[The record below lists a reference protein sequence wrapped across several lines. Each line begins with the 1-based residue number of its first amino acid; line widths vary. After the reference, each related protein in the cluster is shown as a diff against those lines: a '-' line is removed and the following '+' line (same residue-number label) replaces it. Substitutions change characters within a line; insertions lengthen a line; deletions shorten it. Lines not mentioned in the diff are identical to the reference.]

1 MSNWLTG
8 NKKDVGIHGIT
19 LIPLFTALITVGAYV
34 RIPTPLVPITF
45 QVFFV
50 VLAGLLLGPR
60 FGAYSALL
68 YLLLGLFGVPVFT
81 EGGGFGYIFRPTFG
95 YIIGFCFGAYA
106 TGKIAWS
113 AVPNHKASFNRLL
126 LAVGIG
132 VLIIYIIG
140 AAYFYVISNYVI
152 HIPIGVGALFL
163 YCFAMVIPGDAI
175 TGVLAAIL
183 AKRLMPVIGKAR
195 EGQTI

>member
-1 MSNWLTG
+1 MRNWSTG
-8 NKKDVGIHGIT
+8 NKKTIGIQGIT

-95 YIIGFCFGAYA
+95 YIIGFFFGAYA

-113 AVPNHKASFNRLL
+113 AASNHKASFQRLL

-132 VLIIYIIG
+132 VLIIYAIG

-152 HIPIGVGALFL
+152 HIPISVGALFL

-195 EGQTI
+195 EG

>member
-1 MSNWLTG
+1 MRNWSTG
-8 NKKDVGIHGIT
+8 NKKTIGIQGIT

-95 YIIGFCFGAYA
+95 YIIGFFFGAYA

-113 AVPNHKASFNRLL
+113 AASNHKASFQRLL

-195 EGQTI
+195 EG

>member
-1 MSNWLTG
+1 MNHLIKGNYKGMS
-8 NKKDVGIHGIT
+8 IQGIT

-34 RIPTPLVPITF
+34 RIPTPLIPITF

-60 FGAYSALL
+60 WGAYSAVL

-81 EGGGFGYIFRPTFG
+81 EGAGFGYIFRPTFG

-106 TGKIAWS
+106 TGRIAWS
-113 AVPNHKASFNRLL
+113 GQSNHKVSFKRLL
-126 LAVGIG
+126 VAVGIG
-132 VLIIYIIG
+132 VLIIYIMG
-140 AAYFYVISNYVI
+140 AIYFYVISNYVI
-152 HIPIGVGALFL
+152 HIPIGIGALFL

-183 AKRLMPVIGKAR
+183 AKRLMPVIRKTR
-195 EGQTI
+195 EGQKI

>member
-1 MSNWLTG
+1 M
-8 NKKDVGIHGIT
+8 
-19 LIPLFTALITVGAYV
+19 IPLFTALITVGAYV

-95 YIIGFCFGAYA
+95 YIIGFFFGAYA

-113 AVPNHKASFNRLL
+113 AASNHKASFQRLL

-132 VLIIYIIG
+132 VLIIYAIG

-152 HIPIGVGALFL
+152 HIPISVGALFL

-195 EGQTI
+195 EG

>member
-1 MSNWLTG
+1 MRNWSTG
-8 NKKDVGIHGIT
+8 NKKTIGIQGIT

-95 YIIGFCFGAYA
+95 YIIGFFFGAYA

-113 AVPNHKASFNRLL
+113 AASNHKASFQRLL

>member
-1 MSNWLTG
+1 MNHLIKGNYKGMS
-8 NKKDVGIHGIT
+8 IQGIT

-60 FGAYSALL
+60 WGAYSALL

-106 TGKIAWS
+106 TGRIAWS
-113 AVPNHKASFNRLL
+113 GQSNHKVSFKRLL
-126 LAVGIG
+126 VAVGIG
-132 VLIIYIIG
+132 VLIIYIMG
-140 AAYFYVISNYVI
+140 AIYFYVISNYVI
-152 HIPIGVGALFL
+152 HIPIGIGALFL

-183 AKRLMPVIGKAR
+183 AKRLMPVIRKTR
-195 EGQTI
+195 EGQKI

>member
-1 MSNWLTG
+1 MSSRLRG
-8 NKKDVGIHGIT
+8 NKKDIGIQGIT

-60 FGAYSALL
+60 WGGYSALL

-113 AVPNHKASFNRLL
+113 RESNYKVSSKRLL

-132 VLIIYIIG
+132 VLIIYVMG
-140 AAYFYVISNYVI
+140 AAYFYLISNYVI
-152 HIPIGVGALFL
+152 HMPIGIGALFL

-183 AKRLMPVIGKAR
+183 AKRLMPVIRKVR
-195 EGQTI
+195 EG

>member
-1 MSNWLTG
+1 MRNWSTG
-8 NKKDVGIHGIT
+8 NKKTIGIQGIT

-95 YIIGFCFGAYA
+95 YIIGFFFGAYA

-113 AVPNHKASFNRLL
+113 AVPNPKASFQRLL

-195 EGQTI
+195 EG